1 MPRTRR
7 PANTPCQLRR
17 ALGGPAGRGGN
28 GCVHELGRIGAAHGA
43 RAAPAAILGMTPRP
57 ETARRLALVW
67 GVHPVICDGVLDVEA
82 MTDVARRA
90 AVQRRFA
97 QAGQTIVI
105 AAGLPFGTPGSTNLL
120 RIAQVE

>member
-1 MPRTRR
+1 MEPRRR
-7 PANTPCQLRR
+7 C
-17 ALGGPAGRGGN
+17 
-28 GCVHELGRIGAAHGA
+28 A
-43 RAAPAAILGMTPRP
+43 RVDSMTPRP

-82 MTDVARRA
+82 MTDVARQT

-97 QAGQTIVI
+97 QAGQTLVI